1 MVDVQWRYSL
11 FVFSMSFILSWF
23 SFGCVWWLIAITHGD
38 LESELPEGWIPCV
51 VNIQGFW
58 SCFLF
63 SVETQSTIGFGGRA
77 TTEECPEAITVMCI
91 QTIFGMMMQAARL
104 NPWANHPPRR
114 IKAILQLIKLS
125 YPNSIHSPST
135 QLTYSY
141 PKCDHKNHQ
150 PSLPLSPQQK
160 GPNLR
165 PKAIALVNTSDVVW
179 ESVPQSTC
187 GNRIIA
193 QNKEIRDHHVVWLSP
208 EVGDELYSV
217 NVSVSFSL
225 QVWLFPEVRDE
236 LCSISFCWQML
247 EESDEE
253 NGAGQTAFMVGFVFA
268 KMARP
273 KQRTQTLLFSRY
285 ATVSLRDGQLCLMFR
300 VGDMRAKSHF
310 IGTSIRAH
318 LVKQHN
324 TREGEYIAPFLT
336 KLEVQADDYDN
347 DLIMI
352 WPMVVVHKIDE
363 TSPLYRMSAAD
374 LIHERFEI
382 IVVMEGTTESTG
394 QTSQARTSY
403 LPSEVLWGHR
413 FQPLVSY
420 SKERLAYQID
430 YSLFHRTQQVETPLC
445 SAYDLQMAVDK
456 TIL

>member
-1 MVDVQWRYSL
+1 MEDPDRPGTPLHRSQSQNSVVVLSEADHLMLKAGAMRAVQHAGSFRNRVAVTPAVLHRRLKRRAILKNGDTNVIQTHVSKKHRKYLQDLFTTMVDVQWRYSL

-336 KLEVQADDYDN
+336 KLEVIPGSC
-347 DLIMI
+347 LFSLM
-352 WPMVVVHKIDE
+352 
-363 TSPLYRMSAAD
+363 
-374 LIHERFEI
+374 
-382 IVVMEGTTESTG
+382 
-394 QTSQARTSY
+394 
-403 LPSEVLWGHR
+403 
-413 FQPLVSY
+413 Y
-420 SKERLAYQID
+420 SVA
-430 YSLFHRTQQVETPLC
+430 
-445 SAYDLQMAVDK
+445 
-456 TIL
+456 

>member
-1 MVDVQWRYSL
+1 MEDPDRPGTPLHRSQSQNSVVVLSEADHLMLKAGAMRAVQHAGSFRNRVAVTPAVLHRRLKRRAILKNGDTNVIQTHVSKKHRKYLQDLFTTMVDVQWRYSL

-91 QTIFGMMMQAARL
+91 QTIFGMMMQ
-104 NPWANHPPRR
+104 
-114 IKAILQLIKLS
+114 
-125 YPNSIHSPST
+125 
-135 QLTYSY
+135 
-141 PKCDHKNHQ
+141 
-150 PSLPLSPQQK
+150 
-160 GPNLR
+160 
-165 PKAIALVNTSDVVW
+165 
-179 ESVPQSTC
+179 
-187 GNRIIA
+187 
-193 QNKEIRDHHVVWLSP
+193 
-208 EVGDELYSV
+208 
-217 NVSVSFSL
+217 
-225 QVWLFPEVRDE
+225 
-236 LCSISFCWQML
+236 
-247 EESDEE
+247 
-253 NGAGQTAFMVGFVFA
+253 AFMVGFVFA